1 MDHSIAIECLK
12 DDLEQAKKDAN
23 YLAQG
28 ISEMGIRIATGERI
42 RESVLLRWRSR
53 LADKQNKVRA
63 LRASIKYLEQHSTG
77 GN

>member
-77 GN
+77 GK